1 MLFRFEILPGRL
13 VVLSMLLGL
22 VLRFSIVWALLS
34 LIMLTL
40 IVAGGLV
47 LGLGLA
53 PESPCSTVYS
63 LRLRDR
69 GLLLLKEELDLLLLK
84 EELDFLGSWT
94 LILLVLRLVADS
106 LTVLNFKFRTPA
118 GLAPATCNGVPCVL
132 AGLLGCRARRLY
144 VVISVRAGDTWIFFV
159 PARILPSVLL

>member
-13 VVLSMLLGL
+13 VVLNMLLGL

-34 LIMLTL
+34 LIMPRL

-47 LGLGLA
+47 LGLGFA

-69 GLLLLKEELDLLLLK
+69 GFLLLKEELDS
-84 EELDFLGSWT
+84 LGFWT
-94 LILLVLRLVADS
+94 LIILVLHLVADS

-118 GLAPATCNGVPCVL
+118 GLVPATCNGVPCVL
-132 AGLLGCRARRLY
+132 AGLLGCRAQRLY
-144 VVISVRAGDTWIFFV
+144 AVISVRVGDTWIFSV
-159 PARILPSVLL
+159 PARLC